1 MSNNYNSTISKDLL
15 DKLSPYSKERIRM
28 QNYEILFARDKFVYL
43 SNKVLDDVLETNN
56 IKDKLLLELLYSII
70 LFSSIKDEL
79 FNGEYPYDY
88 LFNIKEPF
96 NLNGLSANFSMPE
109 LNIDTNIQYNINE
122 IVKEFITKLQ
132 NQDYFHNN
140 LFTLDLN
147 NINIYCD
154 DNQVSINDKNLIIQK
169 KGVYLLNITC
179 GDYDFNLKINC
190 GKISEKDISKFYA
203 NQMRNIIAHGRFLEI
218 DSYSELNNGEYKTTN
233 WITDEQRKIKLE
245 PINRLNKDYNNDNY
259 IRISYFINKVL
270 QILQYQYQKENNIS
284 TTSSADVKNL
294 IKVSITKTSNSFFKI
309 LGSLY
314 YNIDDLIIDNK
325 DIKAITLLSK
335 FYINFIYNYDTLE
348 KNTFD
353 YSIISTNE
361 QYIYNIRTAIMHGWY
376 KYDNENF
383 VFWTEKN
390 GNIVFRENI
399 SFNNLLELTNKKQ
412 TIFNLN
418 TQFNINEL
426 KTDIKTKQ
434 F

>member
-79 FNGEYPYDY
+79 FNDEYPYDY

-132 NQDYFHNN
+132 NQDYFHND

-179 GDYDFNLKINC
+179 GDYNFNLKINC

-284 TTSSADVKNL
+284 VTSSADVKNL

-399 SFNNLLELTNKKQ
+399 SFNNLLGLTNKKQ

-426 KTDIKTKQ
+426 KTDIKTK
-434 F
+434 

>member
-79 FNGEYPYDY
+79 FNDEYPYDY

-132 NQDYFHNN
+132 NQDYFHND

-284 TTSSADVKNL
+284 ITSSADVKNL

-390 GNIVFRENI
+390 GNIVFREKI
-399 SFNNLLELTNKKQ
+399 SFNNLLGLTNKKQ

-426 KTDIKTKQ
+426 KTDIKTK
-434 F
+434 

>member
-79 FNGEYPYDY
+79 FNDEYPYDY

-132 NQDYFHNN
+132 NQDYFHND

-284 TTSSADVKNL
+284 VTSSADVKNL

-399 SFNNLLELTNKKQ
+399 SFNSLLGLTNKKQ

-426 KTDIKTKQ
+426 KTDIKTK
-434 F
+434 

>member
-79 FNGEYPYDY
+79 FNDEYPYDY

-132 NQDYFHNN
+132 NQDYFHND

-154 DNQVSINDKNLIIQK
+154 DNQVSINDKNLIIKK

-203 NQMRNIIAHGRFLEI
+203 KQMRNIIAHGRFLEI

-390 GNIVFRENI
+390 GNIVFREKI
-399 SFNNLLELTNKKQ
+399 SFNNLLGLTNKKQ

-426 KTDIKTKQ
+426 KTDIKTK
-434 F
+434 

>member
-79 FNGEYPYDY
+79 FNDEYPYDY

-122 IVKEFITKLQ
+122 VVKEFITKLQ
-132 NQDYFHNN
+132 NQDYFHND

-284 TTSSADVKNL
+284 VTSSADVKNL

-399 SFNNLLELTNKKQ
+399 SFNSLLGLTNKKQ

-426 KTDIKTKQ
+426 KTDIKTK
-434 F
+434 

>member
-1 MSNNYNSTISKDLL
+1 
-15 DKLSPYSKERIRM
+15 
-28 QNYEILFARDKFVYL
+28 
-43 SNKVLDDVLETNN
+43 
-56 IKDKLLLELLYSII
+56 
-70 LFSSIKDEL
+70 
-79 FNGEYPYDY
+79 
-88 LFNIKEPF
+88 
-96 NLNGLSANFSMPE
+96 
-109 LNIDTNIQYNINE
+109 
-122 IVKEFITKLQ
+122 
-132 NQDYFHNN
+132 
-140 LFTLDLN
+140 
-147 NINIYCD
+147 
-154 DNQVSINDKNLIIQK
+154 
-169 KGVYLLNITC
+169 
-179 GDYDFNLKINC
+179 
-190 GKISEKDISKFYA
+190 
-203 NQMRNIIAHGRFLEI
+203 MRNIIAHGRFLEI

-284 TTSSADVKNL
+284 VTSSADVKNL

-399 SFNNLLELTNKKQ
+399 SFNNLLGLTNKKQ

-426 KTDIKTKQ
+426 KTDIKTK
-434 F
+434 

>member
-79 FNGEYPYDY
+79 FNDEYPYDY

-132 NQDYFHNN
+132 NQDYFHND

-284 TTSSADVKNL
+284 ITSSADVKNL

-399 SFNNLLELTNKKQ
+399 SFNNLLGLTNKKQ

-418 TQFNINEL
+418 T
-426 KTDIKTKQ
+426 
-434 F
+434 

>member
-70 LFSSIKDEL
+70 LFSSIKDKL
-79 FNGEYPYDY
+79 FNDEYPYDY

-132 NQDYFHNN
+132 NQDYFHND

-284 TTSSADVKNL
+284 ITSSADVKNL

-399 SFNNLLELTNKKQ
+399 SFNNLLGLTNKKQ

-426 KTDIKTKQ
+426 KTDIKTK
-434 F
+434 

>member
-79 FNGEYPYDY
+79 FNDEYPYDY

-132 NQDYFHNN
+132 NQDYFHND

-284 TTSSADVKNL
+284 ITSSADVKNL

-426 KTDIKTKQ
+426 KTYIKTK
-434 F
+434 

>member
-79 FNGEYPYDY
+79 FNDEYPYDY

-132 NQDYFHNN
+132 NQDYFHND

-203 NQMRNIIAHGRFLEI
+203 NQMRNIIAHGR
-218 DSYSELNNGEYKTTN
+218 
-233 WITDEQRKIKLE
+233 
-245 PINRLNKDYNNDNY
+245 
-259 IRISYFINKVL
+259 
-270 QILQYQYQKENNIS
+270 
-284 TTSSADVKNL
+284 
-294 IKVSITKTSNSFFKI
+294 
-309 LGSLY
+309 
-314 YNIDDLIIDNK
+314 
-325 DIKAITLLSK
+325 
-335 FYINFIYNYDTLE
+335 
-348 KNTFD
+348 
-353 YSIISTNE
+353 
-361 QYIYNIRTAIMHGWY
+361 
-376 KYDNENF
+376 
-383 VFWTEKN
+383 
-390 GNIVFRENI
+390 
-399 SFNNLLELTNKKQ
+399 
-412 TIFNLN
+412 
-418 TQFNINEL
+418 
-426 KTDIKTKQ
+426 
-434 F
+434 

>member
-79 FNGEYPYDY
+79 FNDKYPYDY

-132 NQDYFHNN
+132 NQDYFHND

-284 TTSSADVKNL
+284 VTSSADVKNL

-399 SFNNLLELTNKKQ
+399 SFNSLLGLTNKKQ

-426 KTDIKTKQ
+426 KTDIKTK
-434 F
+434 

>member
-79 FNGEYPYDY
+79 FNDEYPYDY

-132 NQDYFHNN
+132 NQDYFHND

-218 DSYSELNNGEYKTTN
+218 DSYSELNNGYKTTN

-426 KTDIKTKQ
+426 KTDIKTK
-434 F
+434 

>member
-15 DKLSPYSKERIRM
+15 DKLSSYSKERIRM

-79 FNGEYPYDY
+79 FNDEYPYDY

-96 NLNGLSANFSMPE
+96 NLNGLSTNFSMPE

-132 NQDYFHNN
+132 NQDYFHND

-203 NQMRNIIAHGRFLEI
+203 NQIRNIIAHGRFLEI

-245 PINRLNKDYNNDNY
+245 PINRLNKDYNNNNY

-284 TTSSADVKNL
+284 ITSSADVKNL

-399 SFNNLLELTNKKQ
+399 SFNNLLGLTNKKQ

-426 KTDIKTKQ
+426 KTDIKIK
-434 F
+434 

>member
-15 DKLSPYSKERIRM
+15 DKLNPYSKERIRM

-79 FNGEYPYDY
+79 FNDEYPYDY

-132 NQDYFHNN
+132 NQDYFHND

-179 GDYDFNLKINC
+179 GDYNFNLKINC

-284 TTSSADVKNL
+284 ITSSADGKNL

-390 GNIVFRENI
+390 GNIVFREKI
-399 SFNNLLELTNKKQ
+399 SFNNLLGLTNKKQ

-426 KTDIKTKQ
+426 KTDIKTK
-434 F
+434 

>member
-79 FNGEYPYDY
+79 FNDEYPYDY

-132 NQDYFHNN
+132 NQDYFHND

-399 SFNNLLELTNKKQ
+399 SFNNLLGLTNKKQ

-426 KTDIKTKQ
+426 KTDIKTK
-434 F
+434 

>member
-79 FNGEYPYDY
+79 FNDEYPYDY

-132 NQDYFHNN
+132 NQDYFHND

-284 TTSSADVKNL
+284 ITSSADVKNL
-294 IKVSITKTSNSFFKI
+294 IKVSITKTSNNFFKI

-399 SFNNLLELTNKKQ
+399 SFNNLLGLTNKKQ

-426 KTDIKTKQ
+426 KTDIKTK
-434 F
+434 

>member
-79 FNGEYPYDY
+79 FNDEYPYDY

-132 NQDYFHNN
+132 NQDYFHND

-179 GDYDFNLKINC
+179 GDYNFNLKINC

-284 TTSSADVKNL
+284 ITSSADVKNL

-390 GNIVFRENI
+390 GNIVFREKI
-399 SFNNLLELTNKKQ
+399 SFNNLLGLTNKKQ

-426 KTDIKTKQ
+426 KTDIKTK
-434 F
+434 

>member
-79 FNGEYPYDY
+79 FNDEYPYDY

-132 NQDYFHNN
+132 NQDYFHND

-179 GDYDFNLKINC
+179 GDYNFNLKINC

-284 TTSSADVKNL
+284 VTSSADVKNL

-390 GNIVFRENI
+390 GNIVFREKI
-399 SFNNLLELTNKKQ
+399 SFNNLLGLTNKKQ

-426 KTDIKTKQ
+426 KTDIKTK
-434 F
+434 

>member
-79 FNGEYPYDY
+79 FNDEYPYDY

-132 NQDYFHNN
+132 NQDYFHND

-203 NQMRNIIAHGRFLEI
+203 KQMRNIIAHGRFLEI

-390 GNIVFRENI
+390 GNIVFREKI
-399 SFNNLLELTNKKQ
+399 SFNNLLGLTNKKQ

-426 KTDIKTKQ
+426 KTDIKTK
-434 F
+434 

>member
-43 SNKVLDDVLETNN
+43 ANKVLDDVLETNN

-79 FNGEYPYDY
+79 FNDEYPYDY

-132 NQDYFHNN
+132 NQDYFHND

-203 NQMRNIIAHGRFLEI
+203 NQIRNIIAHGRFLEI

-284 TTSSADVKNL
+284 ITSSADVKNL

-426 KTDIKTKQ
+426 KTDIKTK
-434 F
+434 

>member
-79 FNGEYPYDY
+79 FNDEYPYDY

-132 NQDYFHNN
+132 NQDYFHND

-390 GNIVFRENI
+390 GNIVFREKI
-399 SFNNLLELTNKKQ
+399 SFNNLLGLTNKKQ

-426 KTDIKTKQ
+426 KTDIKTK
-434 F
+434 

>member
-79 FNGEYPYDY
+79 FNDEYPYDY

-132 NQDYFHNN
+132 NQDYFHND

-284 TTSSADVKNL
+284 ITSSADVKNL

-399 SFNNLLELTNKKQ
+399 SFNNLLGLTNKKQ

-426 KTDIKTKQ
+426 KTDIKTK
-434 F
+434 

>member
-79 FNGEYPYDY
+79 FNDEYPYDY

-132 NQDYFHNN
+132 NQDYFHND

-203 NQMRNIIAHGRFLEI
+203 NQIRNIIAHGRFLEI

-284 TTSSADVKNL
+284 ITSSADVKNL

-426 KTDIKTKQ
+426 KTDIKTK
-434 F
+434 

>member
-79 FNGEYPYDY
+79 FNDEYPYDY

-132 NQDYFHNN
+132 NQDYFHND

-426 KTDIKTKQ
+426 KTDIKTK
-434 F
+434 

>member
-43 SNKVLDDVLETNN
+43 SNKVLDDVLKTNN
-56 IKDKLLLELLYSII
+56 ITDKLLLELLYSII

-79 FNGEYPYDY
+79 FNDEYPYDY
-88 LFNIKEPF
+88 LFNIKDPF

-132 NQDYFHNN
+132 NQDYFHND

-203 NQMRNIIAHGRFLEI
+203 NQMRNIIAHGRFSEI
-218 DSYSELNNGEYKTTN
+218 DSYSKLNNGEYKTTN

-284 TTSSADVKNL
+284 TTSSADVENL

-314 YNIDDLIIDNK
+314 YNIDDLTIDNK

-353 YSIISTNE
+353 YSIIGTNE

-426 KTDIKTKQ
+426 KTDIKTK
-434 F
+434 

>member
-79 FNGEYPYDY
+79 FNDEYPYDY

-132 NQDYFHNN
+132 NQDYFHND

-284 TTSSADVKNL
+284 ITSSADVKNL

-426 KTDIKTKQ
+426 KTDIKTK
-434 F
+434 

>member
-79 FNGEYPYDY
+79 FNDEYPYDY

-132 NQDYFHNN
+132 NQDYFHND

-284 TTSSADVKNL
+284 ITSSADVKNL
-294 IKVSITKTSNSFFKI
+294 IKVS
-309 LGSLY
+309 
-314 YNIDDLIIDNK
+314 
-325 DIKAITLLSK
+325 
-335 FYINFIYNYDTLE
+335 
-348 KNTFD
+348 
-353 YSIISTNE
+353 YS
-361 QYIYNIRTAIMHGWY
+361 R
-376 KYDNENF
+376 
-383 VFWTEKN
+383 
-390 GNIVFRENI
+390 
-399 SFNNLLELTNKKQ
+399 KKH
-412 TIFNLN
+412 I
-418 TQFNINEL
+418 
-426 KTDIKTKQ
+426 
-434 F
+434 

>member
-79 FNGEYPYDY
+79 FNDEYPYDY

-109 LNIDTNIQYNINE
+109 LSIDTNIQYNINE

-132 NQDYFHNN
+132 NQDYFHND

-426 KTDIKTKQ
+426 KTDIKTK
-434 F
+434 

>member
-79 FNGEYPYDY
+79 FNDEYPYDY

-132 NQDYFHNN
+132 NQDYFHND

-284 TTSSADVKNL
+284 ITSSADVKNL

-399 SFNNLLELTNKKQ
+399 SFNNLLRLTNKKQ

-426 KTDIKTKQ
+426 KTDIKTK
-434 F
+434 

>member
-79 FNGEYPYDY
+79 FNDEYPYDY

-132 NQDYFHNN
+132 NQDYFHND

-179 GDYDFNLKINC
+179 GDYNFNLKINC

-284 TTSSADVKNL
+284 ITSSADVKNL

-426 KTDIKTKQ
+426 KTDIKTK
-434 F
+434 

>member
-79 FNGEYPYDY
+79 FNDEYPYDY

-132 NQDYFHNN
+132 NQDYFHND

-179 GDYDFNLKINC
+179 GDYNFNLKINC

-399 SFNNLLELTNKKQ
+399 SFNNLLGLTNKKQ

-426 KTDIKTKQ
+426 KTDIKTK
-434 F
+434 

>member
-70 LFSSIKDEL
+70 LFSSINDEL
-79 FNGEYPYDY
+79 FNDEYPYDY

-132 NQDYFHNN
+132 NQDYFHND

-399 SFNNLLELTNKKQ
+399 SFNSLLGLTNKKQ

-426 KTDIKTKQ
+426 KTDIKTK
-434 F
+434 

>member
-79 FNGEYPYDY
+79 FNDEYPYDY

-109 LNIDTNIQYNINE
+109 LSIDTNIQYNINE

-132 NQDYFHNN
+132 NQDYFHND

-284 TTSSADVKNL
+284 ITSSADVKNL

-399 SFNNLLELTNKKQ
+399 SFNNLLGLTNKKQ

-426 KTDIKTKQ
+426 KTDIKTK
-434 F
+434 

>member
-79 FNGEYPYDY
+79 FNDEYTYDY

-132 NQDYFHNN
+132 NQDYFHND

-284 TTSSADVKNL
+284 ITSSADVKNL

-399 SFNNLLELTNKKQ
+399 SFNNLLGLTNKKQ

-426 KTDIKTKQ
+426 KTDIKTK
-434 F
+434 